1 MTGLRRVLVTDGIS
15 ESGLDLLR
23 ETPGVDV
30 VRIDDSGSPEFATA
44 LASAS
49 ALIVRS
55 VTKVTAAMLEGA
67 PALAVVGRAGVGV
80 DNIDV
85 AAATQRGVAV
95 LNAPAGNSTAAAEL
109 TMALILA
116 VVRKV
121 AEADRAVRGGQ
132 WERNRLRGV
141 ELRGR
146 TLGLIGAGRIGGLV
160 AQRARAFGMN
170 VIVHD
175 PHLSEDRAADLD
187 MPMVDLDDL
196 LTTADIVTLHVPMTT
211 ETKGM
216 IDASALAL
224 MRRGSFLV
232 NVSRGGVVVE
242 TDLAASLEAGH
253 LAGAA
258 LDVFEEE
265 PLASESPLLR
275 IPNLV
280 LTPHLG
286 ASTAEAQE
294 QVAVEICAAVRL
306 ALVEGNITNAVNAA
320 SLAGVSWLAPP
331 LLEMGRRLGVLGGA
345 LTSGGVLRVEV
356 RYRGESESALDPLA
370 RSVVMGLLA
379 NVVGADE
386 LSGGSAL
393 QVAEERGIGVIRR
406 RLDRHADYAE
416 LVDVRIHTDGGKLRL
431 AGALLGD
438 MPRLVRF
445 DKFHLDVAAAGTL
458 ILAKGGPLLDV
469 MGKWGELASSRR
481 LVISEYHQA
490 RARKSGEVLVA
501 ISVEGVVDTGVVTEL
516 SALGDVSSA
525 WVVPLEDL

>member
-1 MTGLRRVLVTDGIS
+1 MTGPRLVLVTDGIS
-15 ESGLDLLR
+15 ESGLALLR
-23 ETPGVDV
+23 DTPDV
-30 VRIDDSGSPEFATA
+30 EVLRVDDSGSPAFAAA
-44 LASAS
+44 LGSAS

-55 VTKVTAAMLEGA
+55 ATKVTEAMLERA
-67 PALAVVGRAGVGV
+67 PTLALVGRAGVGV

-85 AAATQRGVAV
+85 AAATRRGVAV
-95 LNAPAGNSTAAAEL
+95 LNAPAGNTTAAAEL

-121 AEADRAVRGGQ
+121 AEADRAVRGGH
-132 WERNRLRGV
+132 WERHRLQGV

-146 TLGLIGAGRIGGLV
+146 TLGVIGAGRIGGVV

-175 PHLSEDRAADLD
+175 PHLSVDRAADLGL
-187 MPMVDLDDL
+187 PMVGLDHL
-196 LTTADIVTLHVPMTT
+196 LRTADVVTLHVPLTA

-216 IDASALAL
+216 IDAAALSL
-224 MRRGSFLV
+224 MRPGSFLV
-232 NVSRGGVVVE
+232 NVSRGGIVVE
-242 TDLAASLEAGH
+242 SDLAAALTTGH

-265 PLASESPLLR
+265 PLPPPSPLLG

-306 ALVEGNITNAVNAA
+306 ALVEGDISQAINAP
-320 SLAGVSWLAPP
+320 SLTGVARLAPP
-331 LLEMGRRLGVLGGA
+331 ILEMGRRLGVLAGA
-345 LTSGGVLRVEV
+345 LTSGGVLRMEI

-370 RSVVMGLLA
+370 RSVVVGLLA

-393 QVAEERGIGVIRR
+393 QVAEERGIGVIRHR
-406 RLDRHADYAE
+406 MERHADYAE
-416 LVDVRIHTDGGKLRL
+416 LVDVRVHTDDGKLRL

-438 MPRLVRF
+438 SGRLVRF

-458 ILAKGGPLLDV
+458 ILVKGGRSLDV
-469 MGKWGELASSRR
+469 MGKWGELASSHR

-490 RARKSGEVLVA
+490 RAKKSGDVLVA
-501 ISVEGVVDTGVVTEL
+501 ISVDGAVDAGVITEL
-516 SALGDVSSA
+516 SALGDVLSA